1 MDTMD
6 TTQPSCRAR
15 ELVPFALIAFGMPF
29 LMGIPLFFAQRAG
42 YDTSVFANA
51 QMYYPA
57 AGTMA
62 ALLLTRRG
70 QELPRRFFLLHLLC
84 TATMAVCC
92 VGSAVTGGVVWLAAC
107 NIVVVAGSVLAWV
120 FLLTQKKTA
129 RDAAG
134 LRWQGG
140 LLAPLG
146 CLLLFLALRTAAVF
160 LSLLPSGQLGEYLAY
175 WATYEP
181 YLLILMLAPNFFLTF
196 LPFLGEEYGWRY
208 FLQPRLQSR
217 FGLRGGV
224 LLLGVLW
231 GLWHLPLNFFFYAP
245 DTALQSVVSQLV
257 TCICFGIFFA
267 WAYMKTKNIWAATLL
282 HYFNNNMVLVYAG
295 TAAIGN
301 QTVAW
306 GDVLIQAVLF
316 GALFLPFLAAKEFRA
331 QR

>member
-84 TATMAVCC
+84 TAAMAVCC

-120 FLLTQKKTA
+120 FLLTQKKI
-129 RDAAG
+129 
-134 LRWQGG
+134 
-140 LLAPLG
+140 
-146 CLLLFLALRTAAVF
+146 FL
-160 LSLLPSGQLGEYLAY
+160 Y
-175 WATYEP
+175 
-181 YLLILMLAPNFFLTF
+181 I
-196 LPFLGEEYGWRY
+196 
-208 FLQPRLQSR
+208 
-217 FGLRGGV
+217 
-224 LLLGVLW
+224 
-231 GLWHLPLNFFFYAP
+231 
-245 DTALQSVVSQLV
+245 
-257 TCICFGIFFA
+257 
-267 WAYMKTKNIWAATLL
+267 
-282 HYFNNNMVLVYAG
+282 
-295 TAAIGN
+295 
-301 QTVAW
+301 
-306 GDVLIQAVLF
+306 
-316 GALFLPFLAAKEFRA
+316 
-331 QR
+331 